1 MRIAV
6 LGAGNVGTALATAAV
21 RAGHDVRITASMPE
35 HAATAATATGATAVD
50 SNSEA
55 VRGVDLVVLAV
66 PGRETSTVA
75 TEITGH
81 LLGLVVVDATNPL
94 AETGGDL
101 SLTGISG
108 AADIQARISDAV
120 VVKAFNTIF
129 AARYAAPAE
138 DGQPLDVLIAGDD
151 ADAKAVV
158 AAFAA
163 SLGFRALDV
172 GGMRFA
178 RSLEEMA
185 LVNIAMNA
193 ANGWPWRSAWRLVG
207 ARTGQS
213 TGSKRRRS
221 TSTSSTGIPRTGWW
235 PSSRMTP
242 RSTPRWRTWRD
253 AGVELPEVNV
263 LSGPEGARLLDR
275 RGARHGVGARV
286 LRVLQLGGAFE
297 GETLRQHARALEAGQ
312 SVVFVPVAGDE
323 EEGRV
328 ADILRGR
335 GGMQLLRYHRWTIDQ
350 LPGQLPESA
359 P

>member
-213 TGSKRRRS
+213 TGSKTASFNVNQFYRYPKNRVVAIFEDDTQVDS
-221 TSTSSTGIPRTGWW
+221 ALADLA
-235 PSSRMTP
+235 
-242 RSTPRWRTWRD
+242 D

-350 LPGQLPESA
+350 LPGQLPDSA